1 MKVRAACLRH
11 PNILLTSAVAESLQL
26 YVKTW
31 CPWCVRA
38 KAFLDA
44 EGYRYEE
51 IDVEASRENYAMMIQ
66 LSGQRLTP
74 TLVVGEKVLPDFGP
88 EELKEFLARHC
99 IVP

>member
-1 MKVRAACLRH
+1 M
-11 PNILLTSAVAESLQL
+11 AESLQL

-38 KAFLDA
+38 KALLDA
-44 EGYRYEE
+44 EGYRYQE
-51 IDVEASRENYAMMIQ
+51 IDVEANREDYATMTR

-74 TLVVGEKVLPDFGP
+74 TLVVGDKVLPDFGP
-88 EELKEFLARHC
+88 QELREFLAHHC

>member
-1 MKVRAACLRH
+1 MTD
-11 PNILLTSAVAESLQL
+11 PLQL

-51 IDVEASRENYAMMIQ
+51 IDVEARREDYATMIRI
-66 LSGQRLTP
+66 SGQCLTP
-74 TLVVGEKVLPDFGP
+74 TLVVGDKVLPDFGP
-88 EELKEFLARHC
+88 EDLRDFLARHC

>member
-1 MKVRAACLRH
+1 LRH
-11 PNILLTSAVAESLQL
+11 PYIEVTSAVADSLQL

-51 IDVEASRENYAMMIQ
+51 IDVEANREDYATMTRI
-66 LSGQRLTP
+66 SGQRLTP
-74 TLVVGEKVLPDFGP
+74 TLVVGDKVLPDFGP
-88 EELKEFLARHC
+88 EELVEFLARHC

>member
-1 MKVRAACLRH
+1 MAAL
-11 PNILLTSAVAESLQL
+11 LQL

-38 KAFLDA
+38 KAVLDA
-44 EGYRYEE
+44 EGYQYEE
-51 IDVEASRENYAMMIQ
+51 IDVEASREAYDRMIQ
-66 LSGQRLTP
+66 ISGQRLTP

-88 EELKEFLARHC
+88 EELRDFLSKHC

>member
-1 MKVRAACLRH
+1 M
-11 PNILLTSAVAESLQL
+11 AEPLQL

-44 EGYRYEE
+44 EGYRYQE
-51 IDVEASRENYAMMIQ
+51 IDVEANREDYAAMIQ
-66 LSGQRLTP
+66 LSGQSLTP
-74 TLVVGEKVLPDFGP
+74 TLVVGDKVLPDFGP
-88 EELKEFLARHC
+88 EDLRDFLAKHC